1 MFLTEPH
8 DFRMEMPQHTMNLSY
23 ERNIKLLD
31 TLESRERLRIIL
43 ADPVFLA
50 AMAVVQ
56 EDCRVKQS
64 DLDKYPDIVVT
75 RRTSYHSGVSEVPE
89 KLRYLSRKKLIDEA
103 PEDEEEAFDWIKPT
117 DT

>member
-1 MFLTEPH
+1 V
-8 DFRMEMPQHTMNLSY
+8 NLSY

-31 TLESRERLRIIL
+31 TLESRERLRSIL

-64 DLDKYPDIVVT
+64 DLDKYPDLVVT
-75 RRTSYHSGVSEVPE
+75 RRTAYHSGVSEVCE
-89 KLRYLSRKKLIDEA
+89 KLRYLSRRKHT
-103 PEDEEEAFDWIKPT
+103 EDNPEEEEEPFDYLTNI
-117 DT
+117 DQ